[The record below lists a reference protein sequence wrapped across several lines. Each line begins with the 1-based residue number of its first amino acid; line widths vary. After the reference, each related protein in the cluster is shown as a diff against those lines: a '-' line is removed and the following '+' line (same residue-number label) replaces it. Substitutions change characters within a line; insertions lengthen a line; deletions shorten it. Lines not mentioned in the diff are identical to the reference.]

1 MSRVSLVSIPFSRRT
16 ASSMWKKGVGTTH
29 IRATQFLLISFV
41 YSFFYMHMCYGKCML
56 DQTVRSPKKLIIL
69 LPESTRNI
77 GEIILLLKYKIFM

>member
-16 ASSMWKKGVGTTH
+16 MWKKGVGTTH

-41 YSFFYMHMCYGKCML
+41 YSFFYMCYGKCML